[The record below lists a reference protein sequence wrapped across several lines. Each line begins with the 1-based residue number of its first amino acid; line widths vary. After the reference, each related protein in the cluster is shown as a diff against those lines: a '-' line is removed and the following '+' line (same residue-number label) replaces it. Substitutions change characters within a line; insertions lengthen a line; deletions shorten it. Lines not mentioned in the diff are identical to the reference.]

1 MNMSS
6 TETIRKQERDYT
18 LQNKVQL
25 IHGGNEYFD
34 KIVSLIDSAED
45 VIHLQV
51 YIFTEDETGNL
62 VTDAL
67 IRAANRGVKVFILV
81 DGYAS
86 QNLSDYYK
94 QKLQQ
99 SGIHFRMFEP
109 IFKSSNF
116 YFGRRLHHKVFVA
129 DHKIALVGGINI
141 QNKYNDIGET
151 KAWFD
156 MALCVEGETAIE
168 LSTICREMW
177 NGGES
182 AEKAQPPNKTS
193 IPPITLNSECAVRV
207 RRNDW
212 VKRKMQIWKSY
223 FNMLNHSTEE
233 IIIASSYFL
242 PGIIFR
248 QRMAGAISRG
258 VCIKVIVAGP
268 SDVPIAKSAEKY
280 LYRWMLRNG
289 IELYEYTKSILHAK
303 VSVADNK
310 RMTIGSYNFNNISA
324 YASIE
329 LNLDV
334 RNQPFVS
341 SVQDELNDVIKN
353 DCTRVTE
360 EEYIYKINP
369 IQKAWQ
375 YICYLLVKILLGI
388 ITFYYTQDRKD

>member
-1 MNMSS
+1 MSS
-6 TETIRKQERDYT
+6 TETIHKHERDYT
-18 LQNKVQL
+18 LKNKVQL
-25 IHGGNEYFD
+25 VHGGSEYFN
-34 KIVSLIDSAED
+34 KLVSLIDGAKD

-51 YIFTEDETGNL
+51 YIFTEDETGN
-62 VTDAL
+62 TIADAL
-67 IRAANRGVKVFILV
+67 IRAANRKVKVFLLV
-81 DGYAS
+81 DGFAS
-86 QNLSDYYK
+86 QDLSDDFK
-94 QKLQQ
+94 NKLQQ
-99 SGIHFRMFEP
+99 SGINFRMFEP

-116 YFGRRLHHKVFVA
+116 YFGRRLHHKVIVA
-129 DHKIALVGGINI
+129 DHTVAMVGGINI
-141 QNKYNDIGET
+141 QNKYNDVGDT

-156 MALCVEGETAIE
+156 MALSVKGETAIQ
-168 LSTICREMW
+168 LSRICCDIW
-177 NGGES
+177 NGGGDP
-182 AEKAQPPNKTS
+182 AEKAQLPVKPDIASLHIN
-193 IPPITLNSECAVRV
+193 NDCAVRV

-242 PGIIFR
+242 PGMIFR

-258 VCIKVIVAGP
+258 VCIKVIIAGP

-310 RMTIGSYNFNNISA
+310 RLTIGSYNFNNLSA

-334 RNQPFVS
+334 RNKPFVS
-341 SVQDELNDVIKN
+341 TVQQELNDVIKN
-353 DCTRVTE
+353 DCTRITE
-360 EEYIYKINP
+360 EDYLDNTSLIN
-369 IQKAWQ
+369 KAWQ
-375 YICYLLVKILLGI
+375 YIAYLLVKMLLSV
-388 ITFYYTQDRKD
+388 ITFYYTQEKRY